1 MGYLEWWE
9 DSKPKNR
16 KAATAAVT
24 HEGGKREK
32 DTSSRKSDQWIFD
45 CGATDTMTHD
55 PHDFDSLSILVKTH
69 IETTSGELVAI
80 QGGGSIV
87 FSEKLKLKNCLY
99 VRALSS
105 KLLSVSQVTKE
116 LNCVVLMFSNFC
128 ILQDIL
134 TKEII
139 GRGTEREGLYY
150 IDEVVQKGHV
160 MLAHGT
166 VTRQL

>member
-1 MGYLEWWE
+1 MKKPTKETCFKIVGYPEWWK

-16 KAATAAVT
+16 KVATAAVT
-24 HEGGKREK
+24 HRGEKREK
-32 DTSSRKSDQWIFD
+32 DTSSRKSDQWIFY
-45 CGATDTMTHD
+45 CGATDTMIHD
-55 PHDFDSLSILVKTH
+55 PLDFDSLSTPVKTH
-69 IETTSGELVAI
+69 IETASGELIAV

-87 FSEKLKLKNCLY
+87 FLEKLKLKSCLY
-99 VRALSS
+99 VHVLSS

-150 IDEVVQKGHV
+150 VDEVV
-160 MLAHGT
+160 
-166 VTRQL
+166 